1 MNPTIA
7 GDPHAAMPVP
17 FMTQIA
23 HPGGIGKASVC
34 QKTH

>member
-7 GDPHAAMPVP
+7 VDPHAAMSVP